1 MAGSL
6 IDDAEGRQLYLGYTR
21 EDRSALWLR
30 LPDETDV
37 PKALRALADFNYV
50 HTRYY
55 GPGKQQDF
63 RV

>member
-1 MAGSL
+1 
-6 IDDAEGRQLYLGYTR
+6 
-21 EDRSALWLR
+21 LWLR
-30 LPDETDV
+30 LPDETSV
-37 PKALRALADFNYV
+37 PKALRMLADFNYV